1 MEEQKDNKET
11 NVTQEASAPDSL
23 PDNIEKLLQE
33 RKKIDDML
41 KEKFTKQ
48 VTVMFTDI
56 KGSTSF
62 FESRGDIEGT
72 TRWLAGTRLRSVR
85 FGARMKSEEE
95 RS

>member
-1 MEEQKDNKET
+1 MSEEKDTKET
-11 NVTQEASAPDSL
+11 MVTSEASSAEGL
-23 PDNIEKLLQE
+23 PDNIEKLLAE